1 MAEKY
6 SLYQQLADSLR
17 DKIYEGKYAFGDKL
31 PSERSLAEKFGISHL
46 TVRKA
51 LAILEEE
58 GMLLRVQGKGT
69 FVRAQ
74 KYSIDMQH
82 LDGFS
87 SMFGQ
92 QGITITNKVLYSGVR
107 EAGFK
112 YSRIFGIPREEPVFE
127 LIRLRQNG
135 EDPVALEYN
144 ILPTKRVP
152 HVEEYD
158 YSLYSLWDV
167 YRQTGIQLV
176 EENQKLEIV
185 KVFNPQADL
194 LNVEEGADML
204 MLSSTALDASGKVIE
219 CTKIYD
225 NAKRMVFYASTV

>member
-1 MAEKY
+1 MEKY

-82 LDGFS
+82 MDGFS

-112 YSRIFGIPREEPVFE
+112 YSRIFGIPREEHVFE

-167 YRQTGIQLV
+167 YRQAGIQLV

-185 KVFNPQADL
+185 KVYNPQADL
-194 LNVEEGADML
+194 LNVEEGADVL
-204 MLSSTALDASGKVIE
+204 MLSSTALDLSGKVIE

>member
-1 MAEKY
+1 MEKY

-74 KYSIDMQH
+74 KYPIDMQH
-82 LDGFS
+82 MDGFS

-135 EDPVALEYN
+135 EDHVALEYN

-185 KVFNPQADL
+185 KVYNPQADL
-194 LNVEEGADML
+194 LNVEEGADVL
-204 MLSSTALDASGKVIE
+204 ILSSTALDLSGKVIE
-219 CTKIYD
+219 YTKIYD

>member
-1 MAEKY
+1 MNHNLFDRGE
-6 SLYQQLADSLR
+6 
-17 DKIYEGKYAFGDKL
+17 
-31 PSERSLAEKFGISHL
+31 ERSLAEKFGISHL

-82 LDGFS
+82 MDGFS

-185 KVFNPQADL
+185 KVYNPQADL
-194 LNVEEGADML
+194 LNVEEGADVL
-204 MLSSTALDASGKVIE
+204 MLSSTGLDASGKVIE
-219 CTKIYD
+219 WTKIYD

>member
-1 MAEKY
+1 MEKY

-82 LDGFS
+82 MDGFS

-112 YSRIFGIPREEPVFE
+112 YSRIFGIPREESVFE

-185 KVFNPQADL
+185 KVYNPQADL
-194 LNVEEGADML
+194 LNVEEGADVL
-204 MLSSTALDASGKVIE
+204 MLSSTALDLSGKVIE

>member
-1 MAEKY
+1 MEKY

-58 GMLLRVQGKGT
+58 GRLLRVQGKGT

-82 LDGFS
+82 MDGFS

-185 KVFNPQADL
+185 KVYNPQADL
-194 LNVEEGADML
+194 LNVEEGADVL
-204 MLSSTALDASGKVIE
+204 MLSSTALDLSGKVIE

-225 NAKRMVFYASTV
+225 NAKRLVFYASTV

>member
-1 MAEKY
+1 MEKY

-82 LDGFS
+82 MDVFS

-185 KVFNPQADL
+185 KVYNPQADL
-194 LNVEEGADML
+194 LNVEEGADVL
-204 MLSSTALDASGKVIE
+204 MLSSTALDLSGKVIE

-225 NAKRMVFYASTV
+225 NAKRLVFYASTV

>member
-1 MAEKY
+1 MEKY

-82 LDGFS
+82 MDGFS

-112 YSRIFGIPREEPVFE
+112 YSRIFGIPREESVFE

-167 YRQTGIQLV
+167 YRQAGIQLV

-194 LNVEEGADML
+194 LNVEEGAYVL
-204 MLSSTALDASGKVIE
+204 MLSSTGLDASGKVIE
-219 CTKIYD
+219 WTKIYD

>member
-1 MAEKY
+1 MEKY

-185 KVFNPQADL
+185 KVYNPQADL
-194 LNVEEGADML
+194 LNVEEGADVL
-204 MLSSTALDASGKVIE
+204 MLSSTALDLSGKVIE

>member
-1 MAEKY
+1 MEKY

-17 DKIYEGKYAFGDKL
+17 DKIYEGKYTFGDKL

-82 LDGFS
+82 MDGFS

-185 KVFNPQADL
+185 KVYNPQADL
-194 LNVEEGADML
+194 LNVEEGADVL
-204 MLSSTALDASGKVIE
+204 MLSSTALDLSGKVIE

-225 NAKRMVFYASTV
+225 NAKRLVFYASTV

>member
-1 MAEKY
+1 MEKH

-82 LDGFS
+82 MDGFS

-167 YRQTGIQLV
+167 YRQTEIQLV

-185 KVFNPQADL
+185 KVYNPQADL
-194 LNVEEGADML
+194 LNVEEGADVL
-204 MLSSTALDASGKVIE
+204 MLSSTALDLSGKVIE

>member
-1 MAEKY
+1 MEKY

-82 LDGFS
+82 IDGFS

-112 YSRIFGIPREEPVFE
+112 YSRIFRLPREEPVFE

-167 YRQTGIQLV
+167 YRQAGIQLV
-176 EENQKLEIV
+176 EENQKLKIV

-194 LNVEEGADML
+194 LNVEEGADVL
-204 MLSSTALDASGKVIE
+204 MLSSTGLDASGKVIE
-219 CTKIYD
+219 WTKIYD

>member
-1 MAEKY
+1 MEKY

-82 LDGFS
+82 MDGFS

-112 YSRIFGIPREEPVFE
+112 YSRIFGIPREESVFE

-167 YRQTGIQLV
+167 YRQAGIQLV

-194 LNVEEGADML
+194 LNVEEGADVL
-204 MLSSTALDASGKVIE
+204 MLSSTGLDASGKVIAW
-219 CTKIYD
+219 TKIYD

>member
-1 MAEKY
+1 MEKY

-82 LDGFS
+82 MDGFS

-144 ILPTKRVP
+144 ILPTTRVP

-185 KVFNPQADL
+185 KVYNPQADL
-194 LNVEEGADML
+194 LNVEEGADVL
-204 MLSSTALDASGKVIE
+204 MLSSTALDLSGKVIE

-225 NAKRMVFYASTV
+225 NAKRLVFYASTV

>member
-1 MAEKY
+1 MEKY

-82 LDGFS
+82 MDGFS

-112 YSRIFGIPREEPVFE
+112 YSRIFGIPREESVFE

-167 YRQTGIQLV
+167 YRQAGIQLV

-185 KVFNPQADL
+185 KVYNPQADL
-194 LNVEEGADML
+194 LNVEEGVDVL
-204 MLSSTALDASGKVIE
+204 MLSSTALDLSGKVIE

>member
-1 MAEKY
+1 MEKY

-82 LDGFS
+82 MDGFS

-112 YSRIFGIPREEPVFE
+112 YSRIFGIPREESVFE

-167 YRQTGIQLV
+167 YRQAGIQLV

-194 LNVEEGADML
+194 LNVEEGADVL
-204 MLSSTALDASGKVIE
+204 MLSSTALDLSGKVIE

>member
-1 MAEKY
+1 MEKY

-82 LDGFS
+82 MDGFS

-112 YSRIFGIPREEPVFE
+112 YSRIFGIPREESVFE

-167 YRQTGIQLV
+167 YRQAGIQLV

-185 KVFNPQADL
+185 KVYNPQADL
-194 LNVEEGADML
+194 LNVEEGADVL
-204 MLSSTALDASGKVIE
+204 MLSSTALDLSGKVIE

>member
-1 MAEKY
+1 MEKY

-82 LDGFS
+82 MDGFS

-185 KVFNPQADL
+185 KVYNPQADL
-194 LNVEEGADML
+194 LNVEEGADVL
-204 MLSSTALDASGKVIE
+204 MLSSTALDLSGKVIE

-225 NAKRMVFYASTV
+225 NAKRLVFYASTV

>member
-1 MAEKY
+1 MEKY

-17 DKIYEGKYAFGDKL
+17 DKIYEGKYACGDKL

-74 KYSIDMQH
+74 KYSIDMQPM
-82 LDGFS
+82 DGFS

-185 KVFNPQADL
+185 KVYNPQADL
-194 LNVEEGADML
+194 LNVEEGADVL
-204 MLSSTALDASGKVIE
+204 MLSSTALDLSGKVIE

-225 NAKRMVFYASTV
+225 NAKRLVFYASTV

>member
-1 MAEKY
+1 MEKY

-82 LDGFS
+82 MDGFS

-185 KVFNPQADL
+185 KVYNPQADL
-194 LNVEEGADML
+194 LNVEEGADVL
-204 MLSSTALDASGKVIE
+204 MLSSTALDLSGKVIE

>member
-1 MAEKY
+1 MEKY

-58 GMLLRVQGKGT
+58 GMILRVQGKGT

-82 LDGFS
+82 MDGFS

-112 YSRIFGIPREEPVFE
+112 YSRIFGIPREESVFE

-167 YRQTGIQLV
+167 YRQAGIQLV

-194 LNVEEGADML
+194 LNVEEGADVL
-204 MLSSTALDASGKVIE
+204 MLSSTGLDASGKVIE
-219 CTKIYD
+219 WTKIYD

>member
-1 MAEKY
+1 MTEKY

-82 LDGFS
+82 MDGFS

-112 YSRIFGIPREEPVFE
+112 YSRIFGIAKEDTVFE

-135 EDPVALEYN
+135 DDPVALEYN
-144 ILPTKRVP
+144 VLPTKRVP

-167 YRQTGIQLV
+167 YRQTGIKLV

-185 KVFNPQADL
+185 KIFNPQADL
-194 LNVEEGADML
+194 LNMEEGADVL
-204 MLSSTALDASGKVIE
+204 MLSSTALDDAGSVIE
-219 CTKIYD
+219 WTKIYD

>member
-1 MAEKY
+1 MEKY

-82 LDGFS
+82 MDGFS

-158 YSLYSLWDV
+158 YSLHSLWDV
-167 YRQTGIQLV
+167 YRQAGIQLV

-185 KVFNPQADL
+185 KVYNPQADL
-194 LNVEEGADML
+194 LNVEEGADVL
-204 MLSSTALDASGKVIE
+204 MLSSTALDLSGKVIE

>member
-1 MAEKY
+1 MTEKY

-82 LDGFS
+82 MDGFS

-112 YSRIFGIPREEPVFE
+112 YSRIFGIPKEEPVFE

-144 ILPTKRVP
+144 VLPTKRVP

-158 YSLYSLWDV
+158 YSLYALWDV
-167 YRQTGIQLV
+167 YRQTGIRLV

-194 LNVEEGADML
+194 LNMEEGADVL
-204 MLSSTALDASGKVIE
+204 MLSSTALDDVGRVIE

>member
-1 MAEKY
+1 MEKY

-69 FVRAQ
+69 FVQAQ

-82 LDGFS
+82 MDGFS

-185 KVFNPQADL
+185 KVYNPQADL
-194 LNVEEGADML
+194 LNVEEGADVL
-204 MLSSTALDASGKVIE
+204 MLSSTALDLSGKVIE

-225 NAKRMVFYASTV
+225 NAKRLVFYASTV

>member
-1 MAEKY
+1 MEKY
-6 SLYQQLADSLR
+6 SLYQHLADSLR

-152 HVEEYD
+152 HVGEYD

-167 YRQTGIQLV
+167 YRQAGIQLV

-185 KVFNPQADL
+185 KVYNPQADL
-194 LNVEEGADML
+194 LNVEEGADVL
-204 MLSSTALDASGKVIE
+204 MLSSTALDLSGKVIE

>member
-112 YSRIFGIPREEPVFE
+112 YSRIFGIPREEAVFE

-135 EDPVALEYN
+135 EEPVALEYN
-144 ILPTKRVP
+144 ILPAKRVP

-167 YRQTGIQLV
+167 YRQTGIELV

-194 LNVEEGADML
+194 LNVEEGADVML
-204 MLSSTALDASGKVIE
+204 LSSTALDASGKVIE

>member
-1 MAEKY
+1 MEKY

-82 LDGFS
+82 MDGFS

-112 YSRIFGIPREEPVFE
+112 YSRIFGIPREESVFE

-167 YRQTGIQLV
+167 YRQAGIQLV

-185 KVFNPQADL
+185 KVYNHQADL
-194 LNVEEGADML
+194 LNVEEGVDVL
-204 MLSSTALDASGKVIE
+204 MLSSTALDLSGKVIE

>member
-1 MAEKY
+1 MEKY

-82 LDGFS
+82 IDGFS

-112 YSRIFGIPREEPVFE
+112 YSRIFGIPREESVFE

-167 YRQTGIQLV
+167 YRQAGIQLV

-194 LNVEEGADML
+194 LNVEEGADVL
-204 MLSSTALDASGKVIE
+204 MLSSTGLDASGKVIE
-219 CTKIYD
+219 WTKIYD

>member
-1 MAEKY
+1 MEKY

-69 FVRAQ
+69 FVRAL

-82 LDGFS
+82 MDGFS

-167 YRQTGIQLV
+167 YRQAGIQLV

-185 KVFNPQADL
+185 KVYNPQADL
-194 LNVEEGADML
+194 LNVEEGADVL
-204 MLSSTALDASGKVIE
+204 MLSSTALDLSGKVIE

>member
-1 MAEKY
+1 MEKY

-82 LDGFS
+82 MDGFS

-112 YSRIFGIPREEPVFE
+112 YSRIFGIPREESVFE

-167 YRQTGIQLV
+167 YRQAGIQLV

-194 LNVEEGADML
+194 LNVEEGADVL
-204 MLSSTALDASGKVIE
+204 MLSSTGLDASGKVIE
-219 CTKIYD
+219 WTKIYD

>member
-1 MAEKY
+1 MEKY

-51 LAILEEE
+51 LAILDEE

-82 LDGFS
+82 MDGFS

-185 KVFNPQADL
+185 KVYNPQADL
-194 LNVEEGADML
+194 LNVEEGADVL
-204 MLSSTALDASGKVIE
+204 MLSSTALDLSGKVIE

-225 NAKRMVFYASTV
+225 NAKRLVFYASTV

>member
-1 MAEKY
+1 MEKH

-58 GMLLRVQGKGT
+58 GMILRVQGKGT

-82 LDGFS
+82 MDGFS

-185 KVFNPQADL
+185 KVYNPQADL
-194 LNVEEGADML
+194 LNVEEGADVL
-204 MLSSTALDASGKVIE
+204 VLSSTALDLSGKVIE

-225 NAKRMVFYASTV
+225 NAKRLVFYASTV

>member
-1 MAEKY
+1 MEKH

-82 LDGFS
+82 MDGFS

-185 KVFNPQADL
+185 KVYNPQADL
-194 LNVEEGADML
+194 LNVEEGADVL
-204 MLSSTALDASGKVIE
+204 VLSSTALDLSGKVIE

>member
-1 MAEKY
+1 MEKY

-82 LDGFS
+82 MDGFS

-92 QGITITNKVLYSGVR
+92 QGITTTNKVLYSGVR

-167 YRQTGIQLV
+167 YRQAGIQLV

-194 LNVEEGADML
+194 LNVEEGADGL
-204 MLSSTALDASGKVIE
+204 MLSPTGLDASGKVIE
-219 CTKIYD
+219 WTKIYD

>member
-1 MAEKY
+1 MEKY

-46 TVRKA
+46 TVRRA

-82 LDGFS
+82 MDGFS

-185 KVFNPQADL
+185 KVYNPQADL
-194 LNVEEGADML
+194 LNVEEGADVL
-204 MLSSTALDASGKVIE
+204 MLSSTALDLSGKVIE

-225 NAKRMVFYASTV
+225 NAKRLVFYASTV